1 MSPAGSVI
9 VASRNRSRI
18 VLLSTV
24 AAALLFV
31 SAAPTMAEAQ
41 RRPRRP
47 APVVVIRGY
56 NYYPYWMYDPWFQ
69 GPWGPYGY
77 RYGIADTAASL
88 RIDAEPRQ
96 AQVFVDGYY
105 AGLVDDF
112 DGVFQR
118 LRLEPGG
125 RVITV
130 YLEGYRTEEQRLYLR
145 PGADQRIRLTLQPLS
160 PGEQSMPPA
169 PPSVRTDD
177 DRFPPDAGALRD
189 PMTAG
194 NQVAPAAARF
204 GTLALRVQPSD
215 AEVLVDGSPWGA
227 EAGQDVIHIELPEGR
242 HHIEVRRNGM
252 ATYTEDVLIRRDRT
266 LTLNVSLR

>member
-1 MSPAGSVI
+1 M
-9 VASRNRSRI
+9 ASRNRSRI
-18 VLLSTV
+18 LILSTV
-24 AAALLFV
+24 AAALLFI
-31 SAAPTMAEAQ
+31 SAAPTVAEAQ

-47 APVVVIRGY
+47 SPVVVIRGY
-56 NYYPYWMYDPWFQ
+56 NYHPYWMYDPWFQ

-77 RYGIADTAASL
+77 RYGVADMAASL

-125 RVITV
+125 RVITL

-145 PGADQRIRLTLQPLS
+145 PGADQRIRLTLQPLGS
-160 PGEQSMPPA
+160 GEQSMPPL
-169 PPSVRTDD
+169 PPSEAGIDD
-177 DRFPPDAGALRD
+177 EAMPPTAGPSRD
-189 PMTAG
+189 PMTGGREVPA
-194 NQVAPAAARF
+194 AAARF
-204 GTLALRVQPSD
+204 GTLALRVQPPD
-215 AEVLVDGSPWGA
+215 AEVMVDGNRWNGA
-227 EAGQDVIHIELPEGR
+227 ADRELLNIELPEGR
-242 HHIEVRRNGM
+242 HHIEVRRDGM